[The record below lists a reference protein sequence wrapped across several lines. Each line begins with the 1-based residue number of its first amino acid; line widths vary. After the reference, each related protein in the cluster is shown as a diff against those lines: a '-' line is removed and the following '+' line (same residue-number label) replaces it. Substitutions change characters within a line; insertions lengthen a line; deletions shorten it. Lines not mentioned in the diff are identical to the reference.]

1 MARRSWKN
9 PPVGPLSG
17 SVASHTIVSAPSCG
31 DRGADGPPMSV
42 RTHPGSTA
50 LTSTPL
56 AQQVRARIRVN
67 AFKAAFDIEYAGA
80 YADMVASCP
89 APDET
94 LTIRPY
100 RPRAMSGTNARHTSI
115 TPK

>member
-1 MARRSWKN
+1 MGWRSRKN
-9 PPVGPLSG
+9 PPVGPSFG
-17 SVASHTIVSAPSCG
+17 SVANHTIVSAPSCG

-42 RTHPGSTA
+42 RTQPGSAA

-56 AQQVRARIRVN
+56 ASYECARIRVN

-80 YADMVASCP
+80 YPDIVASCP
-89 APDET
+89 APDDT

-100 RPRAMSGTNARHTSI
+100 LAR
-115 TPK
+115 